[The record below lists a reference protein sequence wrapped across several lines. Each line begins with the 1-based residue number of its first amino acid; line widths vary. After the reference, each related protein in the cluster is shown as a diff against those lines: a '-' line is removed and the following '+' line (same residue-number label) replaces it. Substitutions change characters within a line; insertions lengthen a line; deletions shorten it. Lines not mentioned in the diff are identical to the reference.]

1 MGVSDGS
8 GRRGVLSSRDRVWI
22 PDPEDGVDI
31 RFINPDPKLALFL
44 AERGNTLLSEEAYEW
59 VVEWTYDVGSVLR
72 SRSFMAY
79 TIASVFSGTVLRFI
93 PMPGILR

>member
-1 MGVSDGS
+1 MS
-8 GRRGVLSSRDRVWI
+8 GRTQGVLESRKRVWI

-31 RFINPDPKLALFL
+31 RFVNPNPRLAQF
-44 AERGNTLLSEEAYEW
+44 LSERENIVLSDEAHEW
-59 VVEWTYDVGSVLR
+59 VVEWVADVGTIVR

-79 TIASVFSGTVLRFI
+79 TIASLFGGTVLRFV

>member
-1 MGVSDGS
+1 MSDISDRQGI
-8 GRRGVLSSRDRVWI
+8 LSSRDRVWI

-31 RFINPDPKLALFL
+31 RFINPDPKLARFL
-44 AERGNTLLSEEAYEW
+44 SEKSLGLLSEEAHEW
-59 VVEWTYDVGSVLR
+59 VVEWVADIGTIVR

-93 PMPGILR
+93 PMPGILRG